1 MKLYLLH
8 ALLLL
13 IQSSYAHVQ
22 NFHFPGYGF
31 HWYGPVCGYACYNT
45 LSHAPLSCS
54 MGAMTSV
61 SCQASDSVFL
71 TTLAYC
77 MNSACDADNVPVWK
91 REQFWAATLMVMDG
105 GMSMSMGD
113 MAMDDMSGLPKWD
126 YTEALLIV
134 TERPTVEFN
143 ASSKS
148 ILNQTVLV
156 SKADYEMQSRFMVMF
171 DYLESLQPRYA

>member
-1 MKLYLLH
+1 MKLYLLYP
-8 ALLLL
+8 LLLL
-13 IQSSYAHVQ
+13 IRFSNAHLQ
-22 NFHFPGYGF
+22 DSHFPGYGF
-31 HWYGPVCGYACYNT
+31 HWYDPVCGYACYNT
-45 LSHAPLSCS
+45 LSRAPLSCS
-54 MGAMTSV
+54 TGAMTSV
-61 SCQASDSVFL
+61 SCQANDSAFL

-77 MNSACDADNVPVWK
+77 MSSTCDADNVPVWK
-91 REQFWAATLMVMDG
+91 REQFWAATLMAMDDG
-105 GMSMSMGD
+105 MSMGD

-126 YTEALLIV
+126 YTEALLRV

-156 SKADYEMQSRFMVMF
+156 SKADYEMQSKFMVMF